1 MEKRYPKSK
10 RTYTHLKD
18 CAICGGDMNA
28 VRVDMVENSSKLWV
42 DLIASRKNPLKQASI
57 LGFDLLLK
65 LLFRSAT
72 LEDAAKIISRR
83 LGIKGKLL
91 QSAYPEIG
99 MDVDKPHQLVIMR
112 EDLGRI
118 GIS

>member
-1 MEKRYPKSK
+1 
-10 RTYTHLKD
+10 LKD
-18 CAICGGDMNA
+18 CSICGGDMNA

-57 LGFDLLLK
+57 LGIDLLIK
-65 LLFRSAT
+65 LVFRAVT
-72 LEDAAKIISRR
+72 LEEAAKIISRR
-83 LGIKGKLL
+83 LGIKGKLI

-99 MDVDKPHQLVIMR
+99 MDVDKPHQLEIMR
-112 EDLGRI
+112 EDLSRV